1 MDENNSVNQLV
12 SAIIQRHMK
21 SIHSYEIE
29 ITNMTSEILR
39 LNQRISELEDGESAK
54 VVKK

>member
-1 MDENNSVNQLV
+1 MDENNSVNQLI
-12 SAIIQRHMK
+12 STIIQRHMK
-21 SIHSYEIE
+21 SVHSYEIE

-39 LNQRISELEDGESAK
+39 LNQRISELEDSEPAK